1 MEQHMRTSSEA
12 VGRLADDLYQVALDR
27 APLELTLSGI
37 RDRDAQLTDYSEP
50 GEDTTRGRLLAIV
63 DRAKAIEPSGLT
75 AAEQVNRSVI
85 EQMAESFADN
95 LSTREVEYAITDSL
109 FAPAIR
115 LLSLLPLV
123 SITEPQHADAYLAR
137 LARVPKALADIADRH
152 RAGIAAGRTPVRRL
166 VEATVAHLDRHL
178 AAPDDPLTKTPP
190 SSDTSVD
197 IAQFV
202 AERDRLAAE
211 EIRPA
216 LTRYRDMLAA
226 EVAPHGRPEDRP
238 GLCWLPAG
246 EEHYAAL
253 VRVHTTTDRDPADLH
268 RTGLSLIES
277 LAAEYA
283 EVGGRLFNTTGVG
296 EIQARLRTDAS
307 LRWSDGDAMIAAAR
321 EAIDRA
327 ERAAGSWFG
336 VLPSQGCTVEP
347 VPDHEAPG
355 APAAYY
361 RSPALDGSRPGIYY
375 INTHEAD
382 QRGRAT
388 YEAVAFHEAV
398 PGHHFQLTRQ
408 RELTELPLVRRLGG
422 FTAYSE
428 GWGLYAER
436 LADEM
441 GLYSGD
447 LARLGM
453 LSEDSMRAARLVVDT
468 GLHAMGWSRAQ
479 VVDFLLAN
487 TATPAVEVEAEA
499 DRYIAAPGQAL
510 SYMVG
515 RLEIQRIR
523 ASAEQRLGAQFDIR
537 AFHDTVLGSGAL
549 PLTVLDQVVSDWAT
563 DRPGQG

>member
-1 MEQHMRTSSEA
+1 MTTSVQPVE
-12 VGRLADDLYQVALDR
+12 RLADELYQVALDR
-27 APLELTLSGI
+27 APLELTVAGI
-37 RDRDAQLTDYSEP
+37 RDRDDQLTDFSEA
-50 GEDTTRGRLLAIV
+50 GEEAVRDRLLAV
-63 DRAKAIEPSGLT
+63 GARAGAIDPSGLSPS
-75 AAEQVNRSVI
+75 QRVNMWAMQ
-85 EQMAESFADN
+85 QMAVSMADQ
-95 LSTREVEYAITDSL
+95 LSTRQVEIEITDSL

-115 LLSLLPLV
+115 LLSLLSMV
-123 SITEPQHADAYLAR
+123 SVTAPEHAEAYLTR
-137 LARVPKALADIADRH
+137 LAAVPRALAQIAERH
-152 RAGIAAGRTPVRRL
+152 RAGVAAGRTPVRRL
-166 VEATVAHLDRHL
+166 VDAAVAQLDRHL
-178 AAPDDPLTKTPP
+178 AAPDDPLTGLQPAP
-190 SSDTSVD
+190 DSGVD
-197 IAQFV
+197 IARFA
-202 AERDRLAAE
+202 AERDRIVTDE
-211 EIRPA
+211 VRPA
-216 LTRYRDMLAA
+216 LARYRDVLAT
-226 EVAPHGRPEDRP
+226 EVAPHGRPEDRA
-238 GLCWLPAG
+238 GLCWLPGG
-246 EEHYAAL
+246 EDHYATA

-268 RTGLSLIES
+268 RTGLDVIEA

-283 EVGGRLFNTTGVG
+283 EIGKRLFGITDGS
-296 EIQARLRTDAS
+296 EIRDRLRNDPS
-307 LRWSDGDAMIAAAR
+307 LRWRDGKAMLEAAR
-321 EAIDRA
+321 GAIGRA
-327 ERAAGSWFG
+327 ELAAGSWFG

-347 VPDHEAPG
+347 VPEHEASG

-361 RSPALDGSRPGIYY
+361 RPPALDGSRPGIYY
-375 INTHEAD
+375 LNTDQAD

-408 RELTELPLVRRLGG
+408 QELTDLPLVRRLGG

-441 GLYSGD
+441 GLYSDD

-479 VVDFLLAN
+479 VVEFLQAN

-523 ASAEQRLGAQFDIR
+523 AEAEQRLGARFDIR
-537 AFHDTVLGSGAL
+537 AFHDTVLGSGPL
-549 PLTVLDQVVSDWAT
+549 PLTVLDQVVGDWVA
-563 DRPGQG
+563 DHAA